1 MYPTDLKF
9 TNIFRKD
16 EDNVG
21 DWYSTPTKYFHLPG
35 ESADIWQMDFE
46 FMPQHENV
54 IFGGGG
60 LIGQMRPMGHVITN
74 LKNEN
79 KRLYAWGLGEHI
91 YISMDEQTQFIPPMD
106 ISYPFYIR
114 KFDLLGIRDHY
125 PNLYTAI
132 PSARWVPCASCM
144 HEAFD
149 KEYEVKND
157 VAFFTHKQLPM
168 GLIHMMPK
176 QTWDYPHMWNDNKQT
191 FEEVIEFLGSADVIC
206 TNSYHGAY
214 WATLLG
220 KVVVAFPWSSKFYGL
235 KHRPLLCPAPDW
247 LNALDREQKQ
257 YKSALEECREANVEF
272 HKELINHIL
281 NVPISFTVTT

>member
-21 DWYSTPTKYFHLPG
+21 DWYSSPAKYFHLPG
-35 ESADIWQMDFE
+35 ETADIWQMDFE
-46 FMPQHENV
+46 FMPQHDNV

-91 YISMDEQTQFIPPMD
+91 YISMDEQTQFMPPMD

-144 HEAFD
+144 HEALD
-149 KEYEVKND
+149 KEYEVKHD

-176 QTWDYPHMWNDNKQT
+176 QTWDYPHMWNDNNQT

-235 KHRPLLCPAPDW
+235 KHRPLFCPAPDW
-247 LNALDREQKQ
+247 LNALDREQRQ
-257 YKSALEECREANVEF
+257 YKGALEECREANVEF

-281 NVPISFTVTT
+281 NVPTTFTVTT